1 MSLPPY
7 LLDRVPPPEEPPD
20 PPPPTPT
27 PPPAPRRKRRGPL
40 LALVV
45 AVAILAGA
53 FGAVVARATTSSDP
67 ATAPPATIDAVTR
80 RLGRVGVTEALGDW
94 RILVVN
100 WDIDTSPRL
109 TSNVHLIAR
118 VTLTNA
124 ADAPRTWYAP
134 EQIALRY
141 QSTDGGS
148 SGSFVRS
155 PDELP
160 DDFHRVGPHA
170 NATVQYGWH
179 LPADASG
186 FVLVFRNAVSTRNAE
201 VNLTCC

>member
-1 MSLPPY
+1 V
-7 LLDRVPPPEEPPD
+7 RW
-20 PPPPTPT
+20 
-27 PPPAPRRKRRGPL
+27 PL

-45 AVAILAGA
+45 AVAIVAA
-53 FGAVVARATTSSDP
+53 AAGAVVARRTTSDP
-67 ATAPPATIDAVTR
+67 ATVPPPIIDAVTR
-80 RLGRVGVTEALGDW
+80 RVGRVGVTEALGDW

-109 TSNVHLIAR
+109 TANVHLIAR
-118 VTLTNA
+118 IMLTNA

-160 DDFHRVGPHA
+160 DDFHRVDPHA
-170 NATVQYGWH
+170 NATVQYGWN

-186 FVLVFRNAVSTRNAE
+186 FVLVLRNAVSTRNAE